1 MKRDNILA
9 PTHHQSH
16 RTATAAQHSH
26 HVLDVSQSKS
36 QPSGTRLS
44 TRLEQ
49 ATWPRHLLNCLVHST
64 PQTFTRQFILQAR
77 ATCSPGHTNSE
88 LPGPLQ
94 ASHLCQVV
102 LQDLASLP
110 ARPILSC
117 LVHSKPHIFAR
128 QSSRL
133 GLPGQANFEPPG
145 PHLSYLPMVF
155 QDRASLPVRAAVNGL
170 VHSLPGTSEPP
181 PHPPP
186 GLGQKTAGQLST
198 RRSTPYCRDAGSSLW
213 LMEDTQNRSVPKQS
227 GQNNNNSNNKN
238 SIQKFTMHYLK
249 RVITVTNS

>member
-1 MKRDNILA
+1 MSRNGHYSTAVCWPSAPGPNCTFLSVLGNILLKRDNILA

-128 QSSRL
+128 WSFRIWLASQ
-133 GLPGQANFEPPG
+133 PGQFWAAWSTP
-145 PHLSYLPMVF
+145 
-155 QDRASLPVRAAVNGL
+155 SLT
-170 VHSLPGTSEPP
+170 SLPGGPS
-181 PHPPP
+181 
-186 GLGQKTAGQLST
+186 
-198 RRSTPYCRDAGSSLW
+198 GS
-213 LMEDTQNRSVPKQS
+213 
-227 GQNNNNSNNKN
+227 G
-238 SIQKFTMHYLK
+238 
-249 RVITVTNS
+249 